1 MINHSRCIYR
11 RRETRSSHVRD
22 YTGLVLR
29 SFSSLSSRLALVC
42 VSACRVK
49 SLPSACVVR
58 SGRGFNYIVLST
70 PSLSSFS
77 SSRSSTRRSS
87 RWWGRRVL
95 QALACAGVV
104 YPGLQP
110 AQIALRPHYTE
121 LSSSV
126 CSVLSYSLI
135 QAEHPFGQQAEQVPL
150 PSFAVQPCVRVAQLT
165 IEILRVEESHIVVV
179 YDFLTAFNRHS
190 QLSNF
195 IHNSVV

>member
-77 SSRSSTRRSS
+77 CSRLSTRRSS

-95 QALACAGVV
+95 QALACACRLSGLATGTDRSAATLHGVV
-104 YPGLQP
+104 
-110 AQIALRPHYTE
+110 
-121 LSSSV
+121 V
-126 CSVLSYSLI
+126 
-135 QAEHPFGQQAEQVPL
+135 
-150 PSFAVQPCVRVAQLT
+150 
-165 IEILRVEESHIVVV
+165 LRVLCVILFSR
-179 YDFLTAFNRHS
+179 TG
-190 QLSNF
+190 
-195 IHNSVV
+195 